1 MLKAK
6 LMLKPIINIVNKSK
20 KNIFNF
26 YLDSNQKKIINNRL
40 FKKKIFDNLIAMIFT
55 FWQYREQ
62 NIFNYK
68 IDYRNVKLD
77 SNWKLFYQL
86 FAELYHFSNLKLN
99 ETKDYFSQQDNLK
112 QTAQKY
118 AQKFL
123 QKITYNHTN
132 FQNNAAIL
140 TNVLEALINFNFIDL
155 YTFKIK
161 ITTSCD
167 YTKIDQYL
175 TKLIKLQ
182 MDYLDKAYKVFQDTN
197 SVNFNIF
204 FKIIISL
211 RKNLL

>member
-1 MLKAK
+1 M
-6 LMLKPIINIVNKSK
+6 
-20 KNIFNF
+20 
-26 YLDSNQKKIINNRL
+26 
-40 FKKKIFDNLIAMIFT
+40 
-55 FWQYREQ
+55 
-62 NIFNYK
+62 
-68 IDYRNVKLD
+68 
-77 SNWKLFYQL
+77 
-86 FAELYHFSNLKLN
+86 YHFSNLKLN
-99 ETKDYFSQQDNLK
+99 ETKDYFSQQDNLR
-112 QTAQKY
+112 QSAQKY

-123 QKITYNHTN
+123 QKITSNYTN
-132 FQNNAAIL
+132 FQNNAVIL

-204 FKIIISL
+204 FKIIVSL

>member
-1 MLKAK
+1 
-6 LMLKPIINIVNKSK
+6 MLKPIINIVNKSK

-26 YLDSNQKKIINNRL
+26 YLDSNQKKVINNRL
-40 FKKKIFDNLIAMIFT
+40 FKKKIFDNLIAMVFT
-55 FWQYREQ
+55 FWQYRQQ

-68 IDYRNVKLD
+68 IDYHNVKPD

-86 FAELYHFSNLKLN
+86 FTELYHFSNLKLN
-99 ETKDYFSQQDNLK
+99 ETKDYFSQQDNLR
-112 QTAQKY
+112 QSAQKY

-123 QKITYNHTN
+123 QKITSNYAN

-175 TKLIKLQ
+175 AKLIRLQ

>member
-20 KNIFNF
+20 KNICNF
-26 YLDSNQKKIINNRL
+26 YLDSNQKKVINNRL
-40 FKKKIFDNLIAMIFT
+40 FKKKIFDNLIAMVFT
-55 FWQYREQ
+55 FWQYRQQ

-68 IDYRNVKLD
+68 IYYRNVKLD

-99 ETKDYFSQQDNLK
+99 ETKDYFSQQDNLR
-112 QTAQKY
+112 QSAQKY

-123 QKITYNHTN
+123 QKITSNYTN

-161 ITTSCD
+161 VTTSCD

-175 TKLIKLQ
+175 AKLIKLQ
-182 MDYLDKAYKVFQDTN
+182 MDYLNKAYKVFEDTN

-204 FKIIISL
+204 FKIIVSL
-211 RKNLL
+211 RKNLV

>member
-26 YLDSNQKKIINNRL
+26 YLDPNQKKVINNRL
-40 FKKKIFDNLIAMIFT
+40 FKKKIFDNLIAMVFT
-55 FWQYREQ
+55 FWQYRQQ

-68 IDYRNVKLD
+68 IDYHNVKPDL
-77 SNWKLFYQL
+77 NWKLFYQL
-86 FAELYHFSNLKLN
+86 FAELYHFSNLKFN
-99 ETKDYFSQQDNLK
+99 ETKDYFSQQDNLR
-112 QTAQKY
+112 QSAQKY

-123 QKITYNHTN
+123 QKITSHYTN

-182 MDYLDKAYKVFQDTN
+182 MDYLDKAYKVFEDTN

-204 FKIIISL
+204 FKIIVSL
-211 RKNLL
+211 RKNLV

>member
-6 LMLKPIINIVNKSK
+6 LMLKPIINIVNKIK

-26 YLDSNQKKIINNRL
+26 YLDSNQKKVINNRL
-40 FKKKIFDNLIAMIFT
+40 FKKKIFDNLIAMVFT
-55 FWQYREQ
+55 FWQYRQQ

-68 IDYRNVKLD
+68 IHYHNVKPD

-99 ETKDYFSQQDNLK
+99 ETKDYFSQQDNLRRS
-112 QTAQKY
+112 AQKY
-118 AQKFL
+118 AQEFL
-123 QKITYNHTN
+123 QKITSNYTN

-175 TKLIKLQ
+175 AKLIKLQ
-182 MDYLDKAYKVFQDTN
+182 MDYLDKAYKVFEDTN

-204 FKIIISL
+204 FKIIVSL
-211 RKNLL
+211 RKNLG